1 MNQILNSLKN
11 VGNIVS
17 SVKTMKAE
25 AIDSFYSPT
34 INSRHNEVSRQF
46 EN

>member
-25 AIDSFYSPT
+25 AIDFLFSNYKLET
-34 INSRHNEVSRQF
+34 
-46 EN
+46 